1 MYKALN
7 NIKLSKNF
15 HLKEFVCKEGK
26 GEVLIADGLIE
37 KLQALRDYLGK
48 PITIVSGYRSPAYNK
63 KINGS
68 TKSQHMYGRA
78 ADIRVSGVSTEE
90 VAKAAIKLGFKGIGI
105 YDTFTHV
112 DIREHLGNKV
122 GRDYDYWDMRT
133 KR

>member
-15 HLKEFVCKEGK
+15 HIKEFVCKEGK
-26 GEVLIADGLIE
+26 SEVLIADGLIE
-37 KLQALRDYLGK
+37 KLQEIRDYLGK
-48 PITIVSGYRSPAYNK
+48 PIIVVSGYRSQAYNK
-63 KINGS
+63 KVGGS
-68 TKSQHMYGRA
+68 SKSQHMYGRA
-78 ADIRVSGVSTEE
+78 ADIRVSGMNTEE
-90 VAKAAIKLGFKGIGI
+90 VAKTAIKLGFKGIGI

-112 DIREHLGNKV
+112 DIREHLSNKV